1 MKIICIGRNYAM
13 HAAELGNPIPSEP
26 LFFLKP
32 DSAVHLFKHPF
43 YLPEWSSEIHFE
55 VEVVVR
61 INRLG
66 KAIESRFAHKYYN
79 EVGLGIDFTARDIQ
93 AQCKEKGH
101 PWERAKAFDGSAVVS
116 KHWFSLDEL
125 EVGVQD
131 LTFQL
136 NRNGEQVQIGNTKDM
151 LFSVDELI
159 AHVSRYMTLKVG
171 DLLFTGTPAGV
182 GRVESGDVLEGFLEG
197 QSCFRVAIK

>member
-1 MKIICIGRNYAM
+1 M